1 MLSISQKLSLSQKLT
16 PQQIQFQKLLQ
27 LNNIALEQRIKTELE
42 QNPLLIEET
51 ELELEEKEIEP
62 SKDTIESDESD
73 EQLAEEN
80 SNADE
85 EFDIED
91 FMNETELDP
100 EFINRSP
107 DDDNFEPIAPERKSL
122 TEHLLEQLRLLELN
136 DENLFLLGEEIIGN
150 LDDDGYLKRDLQEIL
165 NDLELFEHVKIDY
178 QTAENLLKK
187 IQKFDPIGI
196 ASRNLKECL
205 LVQLSELKIDEYY
218 KFIAKK
224 ILEEYY
230 DEFSRRRYDLI
241 KNKMNLTEETLK
253 KTIQIIQSLNPKP
266 GEGKFDLLDSNQI
279 TPDFIIE
286 KIEDNWVITLND
298 KTLPSITINKNY
310 LEMIES
316 NKKRKKYDQEKYAY
330 KFLREKYESARWFIA
345 CIEQRRETLM
355 KIMRAIFEKQ
365 FEFFEKGPKALKP
378 MIYKDIADE
387 IGMDISTISR
397 VVNGKYVQS
406 PMGIHELKY
415 FFSEGLSTDS
425 GEEVSN
431 KHIKE
436 RLKEII
442 DSEDKRKPYSDDEL
456 SEILQAEGIH
466 VARRT
471 IAKYR
476 EQLKLPIARLR
487 KQVL

>member
-1 MLSISQKLSLSQKLT
+1 MLSLSQKLSLNQKLT

-27 LNNIALEQRIKTELE
+27 LNNLALEQRIKTELE
-42 QNPLLIEET
+42 QNPLLIEDI
-51 ELELEEKEIEP
+51 ELEIQEKELEP
-62 SKDTIESDESD
+62 EKESEI
-73 EQLAEEN
+73 EN
-80 SNADE
+80 SEESAEAETSSDE
-85 EFDIED
+85 EFGLED
-91 FMNETELDP
+91 FMNEVDLDIEWKNKNTET
-100 EFINRSP
+100 
-107 DDDNFEPIAPERKSL
+107 DNFEPIAPERRTL
-122 TEHLLEQLRLLELN
+122 TDHLLEQLHLLELY
-136 DENLFLLGEEIIGN
+136 DDNLFALGEEIIGN
-150 LDDDGYLKRDLQEIL
+150 LDDDGYLKRDLKDIL
-165 NDLELFEHVKIDY
+165 KDLELFEHIKIDY

-196 ASRNLKECL
+196 AARNLKECL
-205 LVQLSELKIDEYY
+205 LIQLNELKIDEYF

-224 ILEEYY
+224 ILEDYY
-230 DEFSRRRYDLI
+230 DEFSRRRYDII

-253 KTIQIIQSLNPKP
+253 EVIGIIQNLNPKP
-266 GEGKFDLLDSNQI
+266 GEGKFDLIDSNQI

-286 KIEDNWVITLND
+286 KVEDNWIITLND
-298 KTLPSITINKNY
+298 KSLPSVTINKNY

-316 NKKRKKYDQEKYAY
+316 NKKRKKSEQEKNTY
-330 KFLREKYESARWFIA
+330 KFLKEKFESARWFIA

-365 FEFFEKGPKALKP
+365 FEFFEKGPIALKP

-387 IGMDISTISR
+387 IAMDISTISR

-442 DSEDKRKPYSDDEL
+442 ENEDKKKPYSDDEL
-456 SEILQAEGIH
+456 SEILQSEGIH
-466 VARRT
+466 IARRT

-476 EQLKLPIARLR
+476 EQLKLPVARLR